1 MFVDRI
7 SYVVPIH
14 SELEIGFSEKT
25 FFIRKVDFSALK
37 IKFGLYSNKAIKNRL
52 INLGII
58 QVGLRILKLTVLFRS
73 VNIFGIVQRS
83 RLKMKIESEG

>member
-14 SELEIGFSEKT
+14 SELEIGFSEKSV
-25 FFIRKVDFSALK
+25 FCKVDFSALK